1 MCNRIQSRCLGTML
15 FGVATVL
22 LLAVSPA
29 MASTPITPIDPADGC
44 AQTLGTAGEYV
55 LTGDLNCS
63 GTFGNGIN
71 ITASNVIFHLAGH
84 TISSTDCDLT
94 RAISGIS
101 VPGGNSNVLIDGG
114 TVSGFNDGI
123 LLYSSSSR
131 VRGMTA
137 TGACAFGMAISGQEN
152 QVDTSVVTGSHLDG
166 IGIGSA
172 SGIRI
177 LANDISG
184 NFRVGVDISNFS
196 NNNTVAGNVINNN
209 GIAAG
214 EQGGVAIF
222 NGMNN
227 VISRNTINNNFD
239 GILIDSPGNIV
250 EQNTVNGSVGNGASG
265 IGISINVSGAS
276 TIVRGNTVL
285 GSSFDMS
292 DGNPGCGTDQW
303 TNNTFQTA
311 AVVGGSAGCIQ

>member
-22 LLAVSPA
+22 LFAVSPA
-29 MASTPITPIDPADGC
+29 WALTLVNPADGC
-44 AQTLGTAGEYV
+44 AQTLGTSGEYV
-55 LTGDLNCS
+55 LTGDLDCS

-94 RAISGIS
+94 RNISGIS
-101 VPGGNSNVLIDGG
+101 VPEGSSNVLIDGG

-131 VRGMTA
+131 VRGMKA
-137 TGACAFGMAISGQEN
+137 TGACAFGMAISGQDN
-152 QVDTSVVTGSHLDG
+152 QVDTSVVTGSQGDG

-172 SGIRI
+172 SGILI
-177 LANDISG
+177 TANDISG

-196 NNNTVAGNVINNN
+196 NNNTVTGNVINNN
-209 GIAAG
+209 GIAAS

-227 VISRNTINNNFD
+227 VIRGNTINNNFT
-239 GILIDSPGNIV
+239 GIEINSPGNTV
-250 EQNTVNGSVGNGASG
+250 EENTVNGSMGNGANGVG
-265 IGISINVSGAS
+265 IAISAADAS
-276 TIVRGNTVL
+276 TIVGGNTFL
-285 GSSFDMS
+285 GSSLADIS
-292 DGNPGCGTDQW
+292 DINPGCPDIGLNNTYQTIVCGTDR
-303 TNNTFQTA
+303 
-311 AVVGGSAGCIQ
+311 

>member
-29 MASTPITPIDPADGC
+29 FALTTIDPADGC

-71 ITASNVIFHLAGH
+71 ITASDVIFHLAGH
-84 TISSTDCDLT
+84 TISSTDCDL
-94 RAISGIS
+94 RNAISGIS
-101 VPGGNSNVLIDGG
+101 VPGGISNVLIDGG
-114 TVSGFNDGI
+114 TVSGFNEGI
-123 LLYSSSSR
+123 NLYSSSSR
-131 VRGMTA
+131 VRGMKA
-137 TGACAFGMAISGQEN
+137 TGACAFGMAISGQDN
-152 QVDTSVVTGSHLDG
+152 QVDTSVVTGSQGDG

-177 LANDISG
+177 MANDISG

-222 NGMNN
+222 NGTNN
-227 VISRNTINNNFD
+227 VISGNTINNNFD
-239 GILIDSPGNIV
+239 GILIDSSGNLV
-250 EQNTVNGSVGNGASG
+250 EQNTVNGSVGNGANG
-265 IGISINVSGAS
+265 IGIAINASGAS

-285 GSSFDMS
+285 GSSSADMS
-292 DGNPGCGTDQW
+292 DSNPGCGTDYW

-311 AVVGGSAGCIQ
+311 VVVGGSPGCIQ